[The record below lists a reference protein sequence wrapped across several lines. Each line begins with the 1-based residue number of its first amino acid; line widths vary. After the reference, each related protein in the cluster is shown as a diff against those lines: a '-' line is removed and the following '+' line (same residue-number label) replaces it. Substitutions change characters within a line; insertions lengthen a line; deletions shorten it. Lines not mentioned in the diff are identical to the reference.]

1 MHAFC
6 LDSSMSERKNQGL
19 LETLFA
25 INISICRNKLKALA
39 YFFMTIMNCMA
50 GHFINYK
57 KVSLAHTFSG

>member
-25 INISICRNKLKALA
+25 INISICFCSALA